1 MYKVSQKVLD
11 TDYKN
16 YKGLG
21 YGEIVQKFSDD
32 SFLVKFTNKKLNVMF
47 NSDGRRYDN
56 EKDKS
61 KKTKLKI
68 FRK

>member
-1 MYKVSQKVLD
+1 MYKENQIVLD
-11 TDYKN
+11 LNYKD

-21 YGEIVQKFSDD
+21 YGKIVQNFSDD
-32 SFLVKFTNKKLNVMF
+32 SFLVKFTNKRLKVMF
-47 NSDGRRYDN
+47 NSGGRRYDN